1 MALDQSVL
9 SELLAAFQSGEGLD
23 LIRESVR
30 LVCQE
35 LIETELSALI
45 GAGRYERTDER
56 INERNGHRSRVL
68 TTKAGDVELAIP
80 KLRRGSFFPSILEPR
95 RRIDQAL
102 YAVVMEAYVHG
113 VSTRSVDELVE
124 AMGSSAGISKSEVS
138 RICRWSRRDGRPPS
152 GSAGSTGCAI
162 RTSGSTPPTCTCA
175 VTTR

>member
-9 SELLAAFQSGEGLD
+9 SELLTAFQSGEGLD

-45 GAGRYERTDER
+45 GAGRYERSDDRT
-56 INERNGHRSRVL
+56 NERNGHRARTL

-80 KLRRGSFFPSILEPR
+80 KLRRGSFFPTILEPR

-113 VSTRSVDELVE
+113 VSTRAVDELV
-124 AMGSSAGISKSEVS
+124 AALGVSSGVSRSEVS
-138 RICRWSRRDGRPPS
+138 RICAQLGEVVDSFRE
-152 GSAGSTGCAI
+152 
-162 RTSGSTPPTCTCA
+162 
-175 VTTR
+175 